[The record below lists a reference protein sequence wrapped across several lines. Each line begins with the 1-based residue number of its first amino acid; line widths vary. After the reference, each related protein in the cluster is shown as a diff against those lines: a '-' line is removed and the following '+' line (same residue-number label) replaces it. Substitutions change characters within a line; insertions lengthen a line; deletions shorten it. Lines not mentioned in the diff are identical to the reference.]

1 MTTKELESLGF
12 EEADENEYTNRE
24 LTIFILS
31 DDKISII
38 GEDENNFLSIPSM
51 LCKSKKE
58 LLSFFK
64 LIEYDIQSK
73 D

>member
-1 MTTKELESLGF
+1 MTIKELESLGF
-12 EEADENEYTNRE
+12 EKADENEYTNRE

-51 LCKSKKE
+51 ICKGKKE